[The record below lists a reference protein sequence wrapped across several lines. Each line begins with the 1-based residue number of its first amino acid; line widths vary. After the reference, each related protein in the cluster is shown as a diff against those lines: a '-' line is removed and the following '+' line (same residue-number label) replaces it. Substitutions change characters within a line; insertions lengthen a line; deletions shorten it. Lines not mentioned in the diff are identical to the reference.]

1 MISANEVIACKR
13 IQVTQDE
20 SGIMEFSLST
30 EIFCPDFKSVT
41 VVVSTPRLNDELI
54 LTESTVRI
62 FGSDMSEVP
71 VPKSWSPGG
80 ELEKTLIIFIRMVA
94 LGAPVV
100 KAASEIRTEMAIS
113 KVKRNIDL
121 AADFIAR
128 TLFYCMKGLSDDD
141 IDRARVSVIDSIT
154 EKIIQHRKVAC
165 QKTKSEAAR

>member
-1 MISANEVIACKR
+1 MISANEIVECKR

-20 SGIMEFSLST
+20 AGVMEFSLST
-30 EIFCPDFKSVT
+30 EIFCPDFRPVT
-41 VVVSTPRLNDELI
+41 VIISTPRLNDELI

-62 FGSDMSEVP
+62 FGPDMSEVP
-71 VPKSWSPGG
+71 VPRSWRPEG

-100 KAASEIRTEMAIS
+100 KAASEIRTEIAIS
-113 KVKRNIDL
+113 RVKRNIDL

-128 TLFYCMKGLSDDD
+128 TLFYCMKGLSEDD

-154 EKIIQHRKVAC
+154 EKIIQHRKIAC
-165 QKTKSEAAR
+165 QKQKSEAGQ